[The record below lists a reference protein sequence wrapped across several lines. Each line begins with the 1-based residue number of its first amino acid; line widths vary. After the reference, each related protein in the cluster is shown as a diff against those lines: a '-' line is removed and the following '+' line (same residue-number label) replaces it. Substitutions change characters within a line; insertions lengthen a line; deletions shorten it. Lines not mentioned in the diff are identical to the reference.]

1 VNANDLASLIPL
13 GLLLVFAYFVLIRPA
28 RRRAQSIQ
36 AVQTALSVGDEV
48 MLTSG
53 IFGFVTEV
61 GDERL
66 TIQVA
71 PGVEFAVARQ
81 AVASIVHDV
90 PADEPSPMT
99 EGHGDTADAA
109 ADPIEESGSAHPGS
123 GTTDA
128 DPTDAGTAADGT
140 AADGTEND
148 GRGAH

>member
-1 VNANDLASLIPL
+1 MNANDLASLIPL
-13 GLLLVFAYFVLIRPA
+13 ALLLVFAYLVLIRPA

-61 GDERL
+61 GEERL

-71 PGVEFAVARQ
+71 SGVEFAVARQ
-81 AVASIVHDV
+81 AVARIVHDV
-90 PADEPSPMT
+90 PADEPTPT
-99 EGHGDTADAA
+99 ESLPDRD
-109 ADPIEESGSAHPGS
+109 
-123 GTTDA
+123 DA
-128 DPTDAGTAADGT
+128 DTTGAGESADEGRPGH
-140 AADGTEND
+140 ADGTEND

>member
-71 PGVEFAVARQ
+71 PGVEFAVARA
-81 AVASIVHDV
+81 AVARIVHDV
-90 PADEPSPMT
+90 PADEPTPT
-99 EGHGDTADAA
+99 ESHLEGDNPA
-109 ADPIEESGSAHPGS
+109 ADRVDDSGGS
-123 GTTDA
+123 DRGTPDG
-128 DPTDAGTAADGT
+128 GTSDTGT
-140 AADGTEND
+140 SDTGTEDD
-148 GRGAH
+148 GRGAR